1 MASTAAGGRA
11 LEQPQNRS
19 SAHALTG
26 LMWSNGFTFARAPAI
41 LSAYGTCQHT
51 ASQDLRKTVTE
62 SVMQQFWHE

>member
-1 MASTAAGGRA
+1 
-11 LEQPQNRS
+11 
-19 SAHALTG
+19 
-26 LMWSNGFTFARAPAI
+26 MWSNGFTFARAPAI